1 MATLKDI
8 AQATGLSMNTVSRA
22 IRGSGY
28 VSLKTAELVR
38 KTVKELDYH
47 PNRAAQDLRRRKSRQ
62 ITVVAESYDYLHIEK
77 LAAIKE
83 YAANCGYTMGVHFTS
98 ENYPQSTFS
107 ALLPDILEQNP
118 AGLIIIASSGFII
131 GKVRELRKK
140 MPCVMITFDGVPDID
155 CVYIDRFG
163 GVYDSIRYLYGKG
176 RRRIVFCETFRS
188 RNRKLGYQKAV
199 RELGLPEL
207 IISGNLKSLPEIRKD
222 GVRIAKEMAAWKN
235 PPDAVQTSDY
245 MASGLLAGFAEAGI
259 AVPQDIAVL
268 GFDDRELAGMLNPPL
283 TTLAQ
288 PSAEVGRI
296 SAQMLFERISGTQ
309 KNTSP
314 ENIRVPM
321 HLVIRNSA

>member
-98 ENYPQSTFS
+98 EDYPQSTFS

-207 IISGNLKSLPEIRKD
+207 IISGNQI
-222 GVRIAKEMAAWKN
+222 
-235 PPDAVQTSDY
+235 
-245 MASGLLAGFAEAGI
+245 
-259 AVPQDIAVL
+259 
-268 GFDDRELAGMLNPPL
+268 
-283 TTLAQ
+283 
-288 PSAEVGRI
+288 GR
-296 SAQMLFERISGTQ
+296 AH
-309 KNTSP
+309 
-314 ENIRVPM
+314 V
-321 HLVIRNSA
+321 

>member
-47 PNRAAQDLRRRKSRQ
+47 PNRAAHDLRRRKSRQ

-98 ENYPQSTFS
+98 EDYPQSTFS

>member
-1 MATLKDI
+1 M
-8 AQATGLSMNTVSRA
+8 
-22 IRGSGY
+22 
-28 VSLKTAELVR
+28 
-38 KTVKELDYH
+38 KELDYH

-98 ENYPQSTFS
+98 EDYPQSTFS

>member
-22 IRGSGY
+22 IRRSGY

-98 ENYPQSTFS
+98 EDYPQSTFS

>member
-98 ENYPQSTFS
+98 EDYPQSTFS

-118 AGLIIIASSGFII
+118 AGLIISASSGFII

>member
-8 AQATGLSMNTVSRA
+8 ARATGLSMNTVSRA

-98 ENYPQSTFS
+98 EDYPQSTFS

>member
-98 ENYPQSTFS
+98 EDYPQSTFS

-259 AVPQDIAVL
+259 AV
-268 GFDDRELAGMLNPPL
+268 
-283 TTLAQ
+283 
-288 PSAEVGRI
+288 
-296 SAQMLFERISGTQ
+296 
-309 KNTSP
+309 
-314 ENIRVPM
+314 
-321 HLVIRNSA
+321 